1 MYFKGRTL
9 RALDAKSRIM
19 LTPDFRS
26 ALCTA
31 DAAGVF
37 VLTTRDGAL
46 AGYPLPLWEKIESAF
61 AALRNPEREIRDF
74 MRLFIGGAQEMTPDR
89 HGRVLLSRG
98 HLEYAGIEG
107 EAWIVGVV
115 SRFELWAPARF
126 EAAIST
132 DFSDISQRLGER
144 GVDIAL

>member
-26 ALCTA
+26 ALCAA
-31 DAAGVF
+31 DAAGTF

-46 AGYPLPLWEKIESAF
+46 AGYPLPLWERIESAF

-74 MRLFIGGAQEMTPDR
+74 MRLFIGGAQEMAPDR

-115 SRFELWAPARF
+115 SRFELWSPARL

-132 DFSDISQRLGER
+132 DFSDISQRLGDC
-144 GVDIAL
+144 GADIAL